1 MLYLHIYINMLY
13 SFWTNYD
20 DSVTEA
26 YEIENAPACV
36 GKSLARSVLQSS
48 MNFEDDTQP
57 VNDDQVMASVIE
69 RELNMDPT
77 ASSTTTTSSS
87 SSSPVSPLAPLAPV
101 APAAASSP
109 ALPTTA
115 DQEQVMTK
123 LNHLLASKTKKMEK
137 IRGSYGK
144 Y

>member
-1 MLYLHIYINMLY
+1 MLY

-77 ASSTTTTSSS
+77 TSTTSSSS

-115 DQEQVMTK
+115 DQEQDMK

-137 IRGSYGK
+137 IRGSSGK